1 MNIIL
6 LFKVFNA
13 LINNIILD
21 FNIIYYVKNNKNKF
35 ENFIFIII
43 GEILEINNNAIII
56 YN

>member
-13 LINNIILD
+13 FINNIILD
-21 FNIIYYVKNNKNKF
+21 FNIIYYIRNNKNKF
-35 ENFIFIII
+35 ENLIFIII
-43 GEILEINNNAIII
+43 KKTLGINNSAIII